1 VRPSAGPT
9 VRRTLL
15 ILTCLVTGVSLAGC
29 GGGSAKPASGAA
41 GSGAARRLLVQTFD
55 GRHAIRSGVIKFE
68 LKVTPR
74 GSDSIRTPI
83 DLSFGGPFKS
93 SGAHRPPQSD
103 FTIAI
108 SAQGHSGALQLISAR
123 GRAYVTVA
131 GQSFRIPD
139 SSYRRLAS
147 GFGSLAASGAGRG
160 SRAGAL
166 SKLGINPL
174 HWLAHPRIVG
184 RAEVGGVATTR
195 IRAGLDAGAML
206 GDLST
211 LLARAGSL
219 GGSGAGSPGLS
230 GAGSLGLSGAGSLTH
245 GVPPAAQRSIAGA
258 LRSARVSV
266 WTGRRDRLLRR
277 LTVVAR
283 VRVTGQ
289 TRRLL
294 GAVRSAAVKFSFQYS
309 HVNQPQT
316 ITVPAETAPYSVFR
330 AEVTNILDEVAGG
343 ALGNP
348 LGAGAG
354 RAGSSGG
361 AALAQRYTRCIIA
374 ARAEVSKMQK
384 CAKLLAAG

>member
-1 VRPSAGPT
+1 M
-9 VRRTLL
+9 
-15 ILTCLVTGVSLAGC
+15 
-29 GGGSAKPASGAA
+29 
-41 GSGAARRLLVQTFD
+41 QTFD
-55 GRHAIRSGVIKFE
+55 GRHAIRSGVIMLE
-68 LKVTPR
+68 LKVTPS
-74 GSDSIRTPI
+74 GSASIRGPI
-83 DLSFGGPFKS
+83 ELSFGGPFTT
-93 SGAHRPPQSD
+93 SGARRPPESD

-108 SAQGHSGALQLISAR
+108 SAQGQSGALEVISAR
-123 GRAYVTVA
+123 GRAYVTVG

-147 GFGSLAASGAGRG
+147 GFGSLAASGAGSG

-166 SKLGINPL
+166 SKLGIEPL

-184 RAEVGGVATTR
+184 EAEVGGVATTR

-219 GGSGAGSPGLS
+219 GVSGT
-230 GAGSLGLSGAGSLTH
+230 GSLPH
-245 GVPPAAQRSIAGA
+245 GIPAAVQRSIAGA

-294 GAVRSAAVKFSFQYS
+294 GGMRSAAAKFSFQYS

-316 ITVPAETAPYSVFR
+316 ITVPAQTAPYSVFR
-330 AEVTNILDEVAGG
+330 AEVTTFLDEVAGG
-343 ALGNP
+343 ALGSS

-354 RAGSSGG
+354 SAGSSGG

-374 ARAEVSKMQK
+374 ARGEVSKMQK